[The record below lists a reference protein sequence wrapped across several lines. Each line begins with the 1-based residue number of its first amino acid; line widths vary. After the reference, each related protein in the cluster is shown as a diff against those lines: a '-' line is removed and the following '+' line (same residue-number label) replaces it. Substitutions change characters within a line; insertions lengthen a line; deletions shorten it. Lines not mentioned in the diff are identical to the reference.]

1 MANTTPGEVNLNRY
15 LRELQGFGTQI
26 QGGVDAF
33 TSAVTSNPDSLL
45 GLASMGAR
53 AFFPVSPAL
62 AASAARATADF
73 ITPDPIE
80 IGAARRGPK
89 NEIQL
94 YAGDNYG
101 WQSVPSYTKILPLPD
116 RMQGNV
122 NPDKRFPVNTS
133 PNADKKPES
142 STTPPGGNN
151 PSLPGFDSAT
161 QNKIGYNPTNLN
173 TNIGKETANPNF
185 DLREI
190 IRENYDRMAAN
201 QETNWERMQLASQDA
216 QRSAMAKTEANTA
229 RQIELENIRA
239 WRDITQAKITTNAAI
254 AAATAAAMTAAQRP
268 DAGYMNAAAQL
279 FQASA
284 APYARA
290 AARVG

>member
-1 MANTTPGEVNLNRY
+1 MADTTPPNVFLDNAVR
-15 LRELQGFGTQI
+15 TAW
-26 QGGVDAF
+26 DAF
-33 TSAVTSNPDSLL
+33 SPTFATPIAL
-45 GLASMGAR
+45 GAFGAKVLAD
-53 AFFPVSPAL
+53 AL
-62 AASAARATADF
+62 A
-73 ITPDPIE
+73 PK
-80 IGAARRGPK
+80 IGASRRNPK
-89 NEIQL
+89 NEVEL
-94 YAGDNYG
+94 YAGDDYG
-101 WQSVPSYTKILPLPD
+101 WQSVPSYTKLFPLPA
-116 RMQGNV
+116 
-122 NPDKRFPVNTS
+122 DKSLPINI
-133 PNADKKPES
+133 PPKKPES

-190 IRENYDRMAAN
+190 IRENYYQMAAN
-201 QETNWERMQLASQDA
+201 QERNWQRMQVAGETA
-216 QRSAMAKTEANTA
+216 QRSAMEKSQLLSDRKIQEAN
-229 RQIELENIRA
+229 INA
-239 WRDITQAKITTNAAI
+239 WRDITQSQITTNAAI

-279 FQASA
+279 FQAAA

>member
-1 MANTTPGEVNLNRY
+1 MADTTPPNVFLDNAVR
-15 LRELQGFGTQI
+15 TAW
-26 QGGVDAF
+26 DAF
-33 TSAVTSNPDSLL
+33 SPTFATPIAL
-45 GLASMGAR
+45 GAFGAR
-53 AFFPVSPAL
+53 VLADAL
-62 AASAARATADF
+62 A
-73 ITPDPIE
+73 PK
-80 IGAARRGPK
+80 IGASRRNPK
-89 NEIQL
+89 NEVEL
-94 YAGDNYG
+94 YAGDDYG
-101 WQSVPSYTKILPLPD
+101 WQSVPSYTKLFPLPADKSLPLNIP
-116 RMQGNV
+116 
-122 NPDKRFPVNTS
+122 P
-133 PNADKKPES
+133 KKPES

-239 WRDITQAKITTNAAI
+239 WRDITQSKITTNAAI

-268 DAGYMNAAAQL
+268 DAGYMNAASQL
-279 FQASA
+279 FQAAA